1 MKMTTKEFKDY
12 YERYYANSAFDIDEI
27 KSEIENW
34 KYYRNKILDGTLTGY
49 DYNSIKENFENNEN
63 YYSLAHFLERQS
75 NGVGNFGTS

>member
-34 KYYRNKILDGTLTGY
+34 KYYRNKRKKY
-49 DYNSIKENFENNEN
+49 
-63 YYSLAHFLERQS
+63 
-75 NGVGNFGTS
+75 